1 MPRKASDA
9 EEALRVAVEA
19 WMRRRWPASRI
30 VHELV
35 LDAGTT
41 RIDLASVGD
50 EELRLVELKSA
61 KDVLKRLPGQIRAAT
76 ECAHEVWVAIDA
88 KQLDKFNAM
97 KDAEKGVRWW
107 GVGLLVLRDGVLSE
121 TWQATN
127 AQPDPRRVVQLLWS
141 DEMRTH
147 LIDSNNQVNMIR
159 RAVDEYGL
167 RHIMRKVCLAL
178 KARPFPRADA
188 AEGKPPVTRFTTKGA
203 ASL

>member
-1 MPRKASDA
+1 MPRQASDA

-19 WMRRRWPASRI
+19 WMRQRWPAARI

-35 LDAGTT
+35 LDAGAQ

-61 KDVLKRLPGQIRAAT
+61 KDVLKRLPDQIKAARA
-76 ECAHEVWVAIDA
+76 CAQEVWVAIDGKHVEKLEA
-88 KQLDKFNAM
+88 LE
-97 KDAEKGVRWW
+97 AELRVSWYRI
-107 GVGLLVLRDGVLSE
+107 GLLVWRDGALTE
-121 TWQATN
+121 RRQASN
-127 AQPDPRRVVQLLWS
+127 EQPDPRRVVQLLWS

-147 LIDSNNQVNMIR
+147 LIASNNQVNMIR

-178 KARPFPRADA
+178 KARPFPRADEA
-188 AEGKPPVTRFTTKGA
+188 VGTPPRTRF
-203 ASL
+203 